1 MNGCVS
7 VCDVNLLK
15 WVWFLCCF
23 YQGWTWMLMLSD
35 NQSPACGWI
44 RLVYVCVSIY
54 LCVCVCIH
62 VREMWLRHQVWHVN
76 CSLMHPCL
84 LNSHIT
90 DLKKQH
96 RVLYLTRG
104 WYSIL
109 SVQTVSLIK
118 LFEYYILATS
128 FQMVSLGE
136 YWALPATWGDL
147 MHLGPLSLSALN
159 SEINDKRELIFNG
172 MPS

>member
-7 VCDVNLLK
+7 VCDVNSLK
-15 WVWFLCCF
+15 WAWFLCCF
-23 YQGWTWMLMLSD
+23 YQGWTGMLMLSD

-44 RLVYVCVSIY
+44 RLVCVYVCAC
-54 LCVCVCIH
+54 LCVCIH
-62 VREMWLRHQVWHVN
+62 VREMWLRHQLWHAN
-76 CSLMHPCL
+76 CSLMRPCL

-90 DLKKQH
+90 DTQKAAQ
-96 RVLYLTRG
+96 VLFLTFHLCTSSCFTD
-104 WYSIL
+104 WAVWMLHFS
-109 SVQTVSLIK
+109 
-118 LFEYYILATS
+118 YILPEG
-128 FQMVSLGE
+128 FWGVGVVVG
-136 YWALPATWGDL
+136 ALPATQGDS